1 MTVLSS
7 QSYPV
12 ETPVVDSSATDNE
25 LWATV
30 IPWVD
35 RRIKTIH
42 AFLFRR
48 GLSLARL
55 ETSHL
60 AYLVGFDTLRHLQ
73 SRDAFPRIDLFEQFF
88 FRRLSA
94 VANSYRPCGDP
105 LDVNYKGVDWIDWI
119 QSTIEPGALFRFINA
134 SCMTKCQKKAWRR
147 YLFTERALSHGEWRT
162 IARSLSR
169 VDHE

>member
-1 MTVLSS
+1 MTVLPIR
-7 QSYPV
+7 SYPI
-12 ETPVVDSSATDNE
+12 ETPVVDSSTTDNE

-35 RRIKTIH
+35 RKIKTIH

-55 ETSHL
+55 EASHL

-94 VANSYRPCGDP
+94 AANSYRPCGDP
-105 LDVNYKGVDWIDWI
+105 LDVNCKGVDWI
-119 QSTIEPGALFRFINA
+119 QSTIEPRALYRFINA

-147 YLFTERALSHGEWRT
+147 YLFSERDLSHGEWRT
-162 IARSLSR
+162 ISRSLGR
-169 VDHE
+169 IRHE